1 MTFKLVSSKL
11 TTAFKVRKKGLN
23 TENLINNLSTA
34 EHPSSNLFQN
44 YIESKKHAPQGFY
57 LFLNTQAILAISI
70 YIVAF
75 SLLATF
81 PGTLPLLCIRILLL
95 FWGFFY
101 NI

>member
-75 SLLATF
+75 SHFSRDST
-81 PGTLPLLCIRILLL
+81 TIIRILLL